1 MKMMNDMELELVA
14 GGNDKIEKTV
24 DAIANSGVLDYAAD
38 MVGEAF
44 RVLEY
49 IIFR

>member
-1 MKMMNDMELELVA
+1 MKMINDMELELVA
-14 GGNDKIEKTV
+14 GGNDKVEKTV
-24 DAIANSGVLDYAAD
+24 DAIVNSDVLNYAAD
-38 MVGEAF
+38 KVCEAF